1 MSDTRESV
9 GPAAPAVRPDGRGMV
24 IPGSTRGGDGGGAAP
39 DDGGLGTASDGGG
52 LGAAPGDDG
61 LGSVPKAG
69 RPGGSVRS
77 RALPLDV
84 PNEIGRLRR
93 VCLHRPGAELLNLV
107 PSDLSRLL
115 FDDIPFLEVAQA
127 EHDRFAELL
136 RREGVEVLYLERL
149 VAEALEAVPGARQ
162 EFTSQFLAECG
173 VHDRYAL
180 AAIRELL
187 DGIAS
192 PYDLVLKTMAG
203 ISKRE
208 LELPLEGRGGALW
221 GRPGAGATTLASLV
235 GEAAEPDTELI
246 VDPMPN
252 LYFTRDPF
260 CVVGPGVCL
269 NRMYQ
274 RTRRRETIY
283 GRFLFACHP
292 AYRQVPLW
300 YDRDLT
306 YHVEGGDVLV
316 LGERAVAVGLSQR
329 TEAAAIDTLAARLIW
344 DEACPVEEVWAFRI
358 PESRAFMHLDT
369 VLTQID
375 VDKFTVHPGVLGT
388 LQVFRISRGAH
399 EGELA
404 VEEVDVSLARVLARI
419 LGLDGVRLIR
429 CGGGDPIAA
438 AREQWNDGSN
448 TLAIAPGR
456 ICVYQRNTATNEA
469 LARAGL
475 ELVVLP
481 SSELSRGRGG
491 PRCMSMPFVRDRL

>member
-1 MSDTRESV
+1 MH
-9 GPAAPAVRPDGRGMV
+9 AA
-24 IPGSTRGGDGGGAAP
+24 
-39 DDGGLGTASDGGG
+39 LGQKLA
-52 LGAAPGDDG
+52 
-61 LGSVPKAG
+61 
-69 RPGGSVRS
+69 R
-77 RALPLDV
+77 
-84 PNEIGRLRR
+84 
-93 VCLHRPGAELLNLV
+93 ELLARARN
-107 PSDLSRLL
+107 RL
-115 FDDIPFLEVAQA
+115 
-127 EHDRFAELL
+127 
-136 RREGVEVLYLERL
+136 EGLCH
-149 VAEALEAVPGARQ
+149 EALEVQ
-162 EFTSQFLAECG
+162 HL
-173 VHDRYAL
+173 DAL
-180 AAIRELL
+180 ATQELGKAVVL
-187 DGIAS
+187 GLRHLEEGDVVEQQAAEVGRHEVQKLRARPVQAHTTQPS
-192 PYDLVLKTMAG
+192 YLVG
-203 ISKRE
+203 NVKRE
-208 LELPLEGRGGALW
+208 
-221 GRPGAGATTLASLV
+221 
-235 GEAAEPDTELI
+235 
-246 VDPMPN
+246 
-252 LYFTRDPF
+252 
-260 CVVGPGVCL
+260 GPGVCL

-300 YDRDLT
+300 DDRDLT

-438 AREQWNDGSN
+438 AREQWNDGSSILL
-448 TLAIAPGR
+448 TEDVDEGLAGANVVYTDIWVSMGESADLWAER
-456 ICVYQRNTATNEA
+456 IKLLSPYQVNAAAMAKAADNA
-469 LARAGL
+469 
-475 ELVVLP
+475 VFMHCLP
-481 SSELSRGRGG
+481 SFHDLNTTTAQAVHEKFGLAEMEVTDEVFESERSVVFDEAENRMHSIKAVMYATLK
-491 PRCMSMPFVRDRL
+491 DE

>member
-1 MSDTRESV
+1 MASLSIPGAPSIPGT
-9 GPAAPAVRPDGRGMV
+9 PAPAQSP
-24 IPGSTRGGDGGGAAP
+24 AQAP
-39 DDGGLGTASDGGG
+39 
-52 LGAAPGDDG
+52 APSSP
-61 LGSVPKAG
+61 LSVT
-69 RPGGSVRS
+69 S
-77 RALPLDV
+77 
-84 PNEIGRLRR
+84 EIGRLRR
-93 VCLHRPGAELLNLV
+93 VCLHRPGNELLNLM
-107 PSDLSRLL
+107 PADLGRLL

-127 EHDRFAELL
+127 EHDRFAALL

-149 VAEALEAVPGARQ
+149 VAEALEAVPGARA
-162 EFTSQFLAECG
+162 EFTSQYLAECG
-173 VHDRYAL
+173 VHDNVAL

-187 DGIAS
+187 DSIRD
-192 PYDLVLKTMAG
+192 PYELVLKTMAG
-203 ISKRE
+203 VTRHE
-208 LELPLEGRGGALW
+208 LELPLGSRYVAGTGVVAATSARAGSASTLVAAL
-221 GRPGAGATTLASLV
+221 GD
-235 GEAAEPDTELI
+235 AAEPDTELI

-260 CVVGPGVCL
+260 CVVGPGVNL

-274 RTRRRETIY
+274 ATRRRETIY

-292 AYRQVPLW
+292 EYRDVPLW
-300 YDRDLT
+300 YDRDLA

-316 LGERAVAVGLSQR
+316 LGERTICVGISQR
-329 TEAAAIDTLAARLIW
+329 TEAAAIDAMASRMIW
-344 DEACPVEEVWAFRI
+344 DEECPVEQLYALRI

-375 VDKFTVHPGVLGT
+375 LDTFTVHPAILGT
-388 LQVFRISRGAH
+388 LQVFRITAGARP
-399 EGELA
+399 GELA
-404 VEEVDVSLARVLARI
+404 VEEIVEPLDRVLARI
-419 LGLDGVRLIR
+419 LGLDAVRLIR

-469 LARAGL
+469 LAKAGL

-491 PRCMSMPFVRDRL
+491 PRCMSMPFARDAV